1 MRISD
6 GSSDGC
12 SSDLGSSPH
21 AAPLA
26 AHRAGARGRDGRA
39 QFRTAPT
46 FHAAPFGKKRT
57 DVRLDHHVQFEVRHR
72 RDLGFAIT
80 LPFDIATRTYLAL
93 VNDQSAVTKHIDVGQ
108 QIARV
113 DGTFASTP
121 IADRKSTSMK
131 SSH

>member
-6 GSSDGC
+6 WSSDVC
-12 SSDLGSSPH
+12 SSDLIAELRGGSSPH

-72 RDLGFAIT
+72 TGRDDRSEEHTSEL
-80 LPFDIATRTYLAL
+80 
-93 VNDQSAVTKHIDVGQ
+93 QSLMRISYAVLCLTQKKNYKHIN
-108 QIARV
+108 I
-113 DGTFASTP
+113 
-121 IADRKSTSMK
+121 
-131 SSH
+131 